1 MCKGENLHKKSE
13 KMETAQTAI
22 KCAIFFAQRKKICA
36 KHRKKSKIGMYAPQK
51 KMIKCFF
58 YKS

>member
-1 MCKGENLHKKSE
+1 
-13 KMETAQTAI
+13 METAQTAI

-51 KMIKCFF
+51 KNDQMLFL
-58 YKS
+58 

>member
-1 MCKGENLHKKSE
+1 
-13 KMETAQTAI
+13 METAQTAI

-58 YKS
+58 YTLV